1 MCPIIDCL
9 TSAVRKPGRRKDG
22 ATREQFLD
30 AAVSLFSQQGV
41 AATTLAHIAKQVGV
55 TTAMVHY
62 HFSNRDQLLD
72 AVVAERILPFVHA
85 LHEPLQAEA
94 MGDPVAVLRAMAD
107 CLLEHVV
114 HQPWLA
120 SVWLSDI
127 SSASGE
133 LSKRVMPHVP
143 VDRVTQLTTAIA
155 AAQARGEINPNLQPH
170 LIFMS
175 MVGLVLLPLASLD
188 ECREIHA
195 HADFSSDAL
204 RRHVAGALDNLLR
217 P

>member
-1 MCPIIDCL
+1 MCPILNCL
-9 TSAVRKPGRRKDG
+9 SSAVKPGRRKG
-22 ATREQFLD
+22 SATREQFLD

-85 LHEPLQAEA
+85 LHAPLQSDAI
-94 MGDPVAVLRAMAD
+94 DNPVAILRAMAD
-107 CLLEHVV
+107 CLVDHVT
-114 HQPWLA
+114 QKPWLA
-120 SVWLSDI
+120 SMWLSDVG
-127 SSASGE
+127 SATGE
-133 LSKRVMPHVP
+133 LGQRVIPHVP
-143 VDRVTQLTTAIA
+143 VDRVHQLTAAIA
-155 AAQARGEINPNLQPH
+155 AAQSRGEINPNLQPH

-175 MVGLVLLPLASLD
+175 MVGLVLLPLASIAQS
-188 ECREIHA
+188 REIHPA
-195 HADFSSDAL
+195 ADFSADAL
-204 RRHVAGALDNLLR
+204 RRHVTGALDNLLR